1 MSPDHLKRA
10 RDLIARKKQ
19 QEQERGPKQRPLQR
33 PPLAEVSPNGRH
45 GERHDEAQK
54 VYETIR
60 KKSPTR
66 EKKPKKLRKIDE
78 TKRKKSPVRVPAR
91 EFSRAD
97 FAAANEAPAQR
108 YN

>member
-54 VYETIR
+54 VYETIPPHGSSVGPT
-60 KKSPTR
+60 SPRRTR
-66 EKKPKKLRKIDE
+66 SLLRV
-78 TKRKKSPVRVPAR
+78 TT
-91 EFSRAD
+91 
-97 FAAANEAPAQR
+97 
-108 YN
+108 